1 MNWDFIYRGE
11 NKEIDEEA
19 RASTEGSFIRLSNGF
34 THYELGG
41 SDSSK
46 AVVLV
51 HGFSVPYFIFDPTF
65 DFLADSGFRV
75 LRYDLFGRGFS
86 DRPPAKY
93 NMDLFVRQLKELLDA
108 LDLKQVNLIGLSMG
122 GAIASV
128 FTVNFPERVRRLA
141 LMDSVGTR
149 PAPFSWIYKAAMLPG
164 ISELILGMVSADRMV
179 QSMASGFFDPEHVK
193 MFQDQCRVQ
202 IQYRG
207 FKRALLST
215 LRNKTVDGIPE
226 VYQSL
231 GKLDV
236 PVLLIWGRNDRTLP
250 LEQSGDILSAVPR
263 AEFHVIEDCGHIPQ
277 YEKPEEVNPILQQF
291 LDLT

>member
-11 NKEIDEEA
+11 TKDIDDDI
-19 RASTEGSFIRLSNGF
+19 RASTSGSFIRLSNGF

-41 SDSSK
+41 PDSGK
-46 AVVLV
+46 AVVFV
-51 HGFSVPYFIFDPTF
+51 DGFSVPYFIFDPTF
-65 DFLADSGFRV
+65 SFLVNSGFRV

-86 DRPPAKY
+86 DRPHVKY
-93 NMDLFVRQLKELLDA
+93 NMDLFVSQLKELLDA

-128 FTVNFPERVRRLA
+128 FTVNFPEHVRKLA
-141 LMDSVGTR
+141 LVDSIGTR
-149 PAPFSWIYKAAMLPG
+149 PAPFSWINKAAMLPG
-164 ISELILGMVSADRMV
+164 ISELILGMISTDRMV
-179 QSMASGFFDPEHVK
+179 QSMASDFINPERVK

-226 VYQSL
+226 VFQRL
-231 GKLDV
+231 GKLDM
-236 PVLLIWGRNDRTLP
+236 PVLLIWGRNDQTLP
-250 LEQSGDILSAVPR
+250 LEQSRDILSAVPR
-263 AEFHVIEDCGHIPQ
+263 AEFHVIENCGHIPH
-277 YEKPEEVNPILQQF
+277 YEKPDEVNPIIKQF
-291 LDLT
+291 LN

>member
-263 AEFHVIEDCGHIPQ
+263 AEFHVIEDCSHIPQ

-291 LDLT
+291 LDST